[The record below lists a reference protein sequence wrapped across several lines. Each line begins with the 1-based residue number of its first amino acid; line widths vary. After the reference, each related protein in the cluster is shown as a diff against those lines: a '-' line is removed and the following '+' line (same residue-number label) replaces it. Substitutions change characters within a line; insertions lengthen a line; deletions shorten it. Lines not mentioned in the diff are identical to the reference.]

1 MRPKLSIVVLLT
13 FLLLVA
19 GLSVTAYSSPT
30 HLRAQ
35 GDPSADQ
42 LTVDAFVAQA
52 FTRTAQAGTP
62 TANFTQTLAA
72 AVLAART
79 ATAGA
84 PTATLI
90 PTFSAA
96 GLRLESVQTY
106 PLYAAPARSS
116 AHLAPNGEVFAHFQR
131 ETVCLY
137 TAAGEQTA
145 CAPID
150 DDMIGGLFD
159 AESVRW
165 SPDSTRLI
173 FVTDSLITLSD
184 SDVWMFEPNALSLI
198 NLTDDGVVGGN
209 ILSAEPMSANF
220 DLTPVWSPDGSRI
233 AFLRY
238 PINVPRTDDSDRL
251 EICVLDLALGTEA
264 CAEPFPGVRVPFTA
278 YTLDWSPDGDTLVF
292 PVDQR
297 QDDDENDGTQY
308 QGLWRYSLS
317 EGTAERVTDLVK
329 DIPELA
335 GDAVS
340 FGQVEVSPDGR
351 YVLAELSE
359 LSSAF
364 IQRKAPETS
373 FFRVIDLESG
383 EILLIDQERFVRSAG
398 WLPNSGLFF
407 VSDSQDV
414 DMNSPSNVSAPHFLF
429 AADAPGGVGEV
440 LFLPNE
446 VAFNESIDFLIPP
459 TSLGRKPLMWSAGN
473 NTILTTNG
481 ELTFLFQFG
490 VG

>member
-1 MRPKLSIVVLLT
+1 MFLLT
-13 FLLLVA
+13 LLLLVA
-19 GLSVTAYSSPT
+19 GLSVSALSSPT
-30 HLRAQ
+30 RLRAQ
-35 GDPSADQ
+35 SDPTADQ
-42 LTVDAFVAQA
+42 LTLDAFVGQA
-52 FTRTAQAGTP
+52 FTQTAQVGTP
-62 TANFTQTLAA
+62 TANFPQTLDA

-79 ATAGA
+79 ATAGT
-84 PTATLI
+84 PTATPI

-96 GLRLESVQTY
+96 ALHLESVKTY

-116 AHLAPNGEVFAHFQR
+116 AHLAPNGEIFAHFQG
-131 ETVCLY
+131 EAVCLY

-150 DDMIGGLFD
+150 NDMIGGLFD

-173 FVTDSLITLSD
+173 FVTASLLTLSD
-184 SDVWMFEPNALSLI
+184 SDVWMFDTNALSLI

-209 ILSAEPMSANF
+209 ILSDEPMSANF

-238 PINVPRTDDSDRL
+238 PINMPRTDDSDPL

-264 CAEPFPGVRVPFTA
+264 CAEPFPGVQVPFTA

-308 QGLWRYSLS
+308 EGLWRYSLS

-335 GDAVS
+335 GSVLS

-359 LSSAF
+359 LSSLF
-364 IQRKAPETS
+364 IERKTPETS
-373 FFRVIDLESG
+373 FFRVINLESG

-407 VSDSQDV
+407 VSDSQDF
-414 DMNSPSNVSAPHFLF
+414 DINSPSNVGSPYFLY
-429 AADAPGGVGEV
+429 AADVPGGVAHL
-440 LFLPNE
+440 LFLPDE
-446 VAFNESIDFLIPP
+446 IAFNPPIDRLIAP
-459 TSLGRKPLMWSAGN
+459 TSLGRKPLVWSARN
-473 NTILTTNG
+473 NTILTTNR
-481 ELTFLFQFG
+481 ELTFLFQFA